1 MALASSEVWSVLLH
15 AVYDQMLQKL
25 SFGSAVPLCS
35 NVMHAG
41 ILNLKDGQDF
51 ILKQIEEL
59 GWSHVR
65 STSALQQ

>member
-1 MALASSEVWSVLLH
+1 MVAACNVNCMQERVCPAPALSSLICLYLL
-15 AVYDQMLQKL
+15 
-25 SFGSAVPLCS
+25 LCS

-59 GWSHVR
+59 GWAHLRKETVMK
-65 STSALQQ
+65 T